1 MNLKEYMSIP
11 EITKEFKVSSSTLRA
26 YLVRK
31 QVIPEEATLRVGC
44 QWLIKREWIESR
56 YQKRD

>member
-11 EITKEFKVSSSTLRA
+11 EIAKEFKVSSSTLRA
-26 YLVRK
+26 YLARK
-31 QVIPEEATLRVGC
+31 QVVPEEIALRVGC
-44 QWLIKREWIESR
+44 QWLIKREWVESR